1 MVGMVKFAL
10 IREVVFESPVTPA
23 ANMTASDSG
32 MPENH
37 AFREWLAAELAM
49 PLSALVIKQVA
60 GDASPR
66 RYFRVTLQPTE
77 SPASRSDCESL
88 NAHNSEPMVSAP
100 LFSQRSWIGV
110 TSPSTENNAAFL
122 DVQRLLDRAGLVVPA
137 QYASDLDQGFFL
149 MEDFGDV
156 LLASQLA
163 PDTVDHHYLSALR
176 ELRHIVQ
183 VPIETVTL
191 PRFDAARIAEELS
204 IFPEWFLCGHL
215 GLEAEMMASG
225 LWEALLTLMTQ
236 VFLGQP
242 QRVVHRDF
250 HSRNI
255 MCLPNDRLGFID
267 FQDAVVGP
275 ITYDPVSL
283 LKDCYVQWP
292 RTEQLRW
299 LEAHRQALLDA
310 GVDVPSEHVFIR
322 DFDLVGL
329 QRHLRVL
336 GVFARL
342 CLRDGKPDYLN
353 DLPLVLAYTREAL
366 GLYQDEPAIAAFSTW
381 LEEVVMPR
389 VAEQSWYQQTSSVAG
404 V

>member
-1 MVGMVKFAL
+1 
-10 IREVVFESPVTPA
+10 
-23 ANMTASDSG
+23 MTASDSG

-37 AFREWLAAELAM
+37 AFKDWLAAELAM

-66 RYFRVTLQPTE
+66 RYFRVTPRPVE
-77 SPASRSDCESL
+77 SRVSPPEGEFFNAPGSDPIVSSPAFGQWSRI
-88 NAHNSEPMVSAP
+88 A
-100 LFSQRSWIGV
+100 V

-122 DVQRLLDRAGLVVPA
+122 DVQRLLDQAGLVVPA

-163 PDTVDHHYLSALR
+163 SDTVDRYYLSALS
-176 ELRHIVQ
+176 ELRSIVQ
-183 VPIETVTL
+183 IPIETVSL

-204 IFPEWFLCGHL
+204 VFPEWFLCAHL
-215 GLEAEMMASG
+215 GLEAEIMANQ
-225 LWEALLTLMTQ
+225 LWDDLLTLMTQ
-236 VFLGQP
+236 VFRGQP
-242 QRVVHRDF
+242 QCVVHRDF

-255 MCLPNDRLGFID
+255 MCLPDDYLGFID

-275 ITYDPVSL
+275 ITYDPASL
-283 LKDCYVQWP
+283 LKDCYIRWP
-292 RTEQLRW
+292 RADQLAW

-310 GVDVPSEHVFIR
+310 GVEVSSEHVFIR

-342 CLRDGKPDYLN
+342 CLRDAKPDYLN

-366 GLYQDEPAIAAFSTW
+366 GLYQDEPAIAAFSAW
-381 LEEVVMPR
+381 FEEVVMPR
-389 VAEQSWYQQTSSVAG
+389 VVEQSWYQQTSSVAG

>member
-1 MVGMVKFAL
+1 
-10 IREVVFESPVTPA
+10 
-23 ANMTASDSG
+23 
-32 MPENH
+32 MPENRG
-37 AFREWLAAELAM
+37 FSEWLAAMLAM
-49 PLSALVIKQVA
+49 PLSALVIKRIA

-66 RYFRVTLQPTE
+66 RYFRVTLQSTE
-77 SPASRSDCESL
+77 SPAIPPEDESF
-88 NAHNSEPMVSAP
+88 NAPSSEPVVLSPA
-100 LFSQRSWIGV
+100 FGQRSWIGV

-122 DVQRLLDRAGLVVPA
+122 DVQLLLDQAGLVVPA
-137 QYASDLDQGFFL
+137 QYANDLDQGFFL

-163 PDTVDHHYLSALR
+163 PDTVDRYYLSALR
-176 ELRHIVQ
+176 ELRNIVQ
-183 VPIETVTL
+183 IPIETVSL

-204 IFPEWFLCGHL
+204 VFPEWFLCAHL
-215 GLEAEMMASG
+215 GLEAETMASE
-225 LWEALLTLMTQ
+225 LWDDLLTLMTQ
-236 VFLGQP
+236 VFLVQP
-242 QRVVHRDF
+242 QCVVHRDF

-255 MCLPNDRLGFID
+255 MCLPDDYLGFID

-275 ITYDPVSL
+275 IAYDPSSL
-283 LKDCYVQWP
+283 LKDCYIRWP
-292 RTEQLRW
+292 RTDQLRW
-299 LEAHRQALLDA
+299 LETHRQALFAA
-310 GVDVPSEHVFIR
+310 GVEVPSEHVFIR

-381 LEEVVMPR
+381 FEEVVMPR
-389 VAEQSWYQQTSSVAG
+389 VAEQSWYQPHNDDEA
-404 V
+404 

>member
-1 MVGMVKFAL
+1 MN
-10 IREVVFESPVTPA
+10 PP
-23 ANMTASDSG
+23 ANMTTSDPG
-32 MPENH
+32 MPENRD
-37 AFREWLAAELAM
+37 FSEWLAAELAM
-49 PLSALVIKQVA
+49 PVSALVIKQIA

-66 RYFRVTLQPTE
+66 RYFRVTPRPVE
-77 SPASRSDCESL
+77 SRASLPEGESF
-88 NAHNSEPMVSAP
+88 NTPSSEPIVSSSA
-100 LFSQRSWIGV
+100 FSQRSWIGV
-110 TSPSTENNAAFL
+110 TAPSTENNAAFL
-122 DVQRLLDRAGLVVPA
+122 DVQRLLDQSGLVVPA

-163 PDTVDHHYLSALR
+163 PDTVDSHYLSALR

-183 VPIETVTL
+183 IPVETVTL

-204 IFPEWFLCGHL
+204 VFPEWFLCAHL
-215 GLEAEMMASG
+215 GFEAEMMAG
-225 LWEALLTLMTQ
+225 ELWGDLLRLMTQ

-242 QRVVHRDF
+242 QCVVHRDF

-255 MCLPNDRLGFID
+255 MCLPNERLGFID

-310 GVDVPSEHVFIR
+310 GVKVPSKHVFIR

-342 CLRDGKPDYLN
+342 CLRDAKPGYLN

-366 GLYQDEPAIAAFSTW
+366 GFYQDEPAIAAFSTW
-381 LEEVVMPR
+381 FEGAVMPR
-389 VAEQSWYQQTSSVAG
+389 IAEQRWYQPHNGDEA
-404 V
+404 

>member
-1 MVGMVKFAL
+1 MN
-10 IREVVFESPVTPA
+10 PP
-23 ANMTASDSG
+23 ANMTTSDPG
-32 MPENH
+32 MPENRD
-37 AFREWLAAELAM
+37 FSEWLAAELAM
-49 PLSALVIKQVA
+49 PVSALVIKQIA

-66 RYFRVTLQPTE
+66 RYFRVTPRPVE
-77 SPASRSDCESL
+77 SRASLPEGASFNTPS
-88 NAHNSEPMVSAP
+88 SEPIVSSSA
-100 LFSQRSWIGV
+100 FSQRSWIGV
-110 TSPSTENNAAFL
+110 TAPSTENNAAFL
-122 DVQRLLDRAGLVVPA
+122 DVQRLLDQAGLVVPA

-163 PDTVDHHYLSALR
+163 PDTVDSHYLSALR

-183 VPIETVTL
+183 IPVETVTL

-204 IFPEWFLCGHL
+204 VFPEWFLCAHL
-215 GLEAEMMASG
+215 GFEADMMAG
-225 LWEALLTLMTQ
+225 ELWGDLLRLMTQ

-242 QRVVHRDF
+242 QCVVHRDF

-255 MCLPNDRLGFID
+255 MCLPNERLGFID

-310 GVDVPSEHVFIR
+310 GVEVPSKHVFIR

-342 CLRDGKPDYLN
+342 CLRDAKPGYLN

-366 GLYQDEPAIAAFSTW
+366 GFYKDEPAIAAFSTW
-381 LEEVVMPR
+381 FEGAVMPR
-389 VAEQSWYQQTSSVAG
+389 IAEQRWYEPHNGDEA
-404 V
+404 

>member
-1 MVGMVKFAL
+1 V
-10 IREVVFESPVTPA
+10 R
-23 ANMTASDSG
+23 
-32 MPENH
+32 
-37 AFREWLAAELAM
+37 
-49 PLSALVIKQVA
+49 KQVA

-66 RYFRVTLQPTE
+66 RYFRVTPRPVE
-77 SPASRSDCESL
+77 SRASSPQGESF
-88 NAHNSEPMVSAP
+88 NAPSSEPIVSSLA
-100 LFSQRSWIGV
+100 SGQRSWIAV

-122 DVQRLLDRAGLVVPA
+122 DVQRLLDQAGLVVPA

-163 PDTVDHHYLSALR
+163 HDTVDRHYLSALR

-183 VPIETVTL
+183 IPVETVTL
-191 PRFDAARIAEELS
+191 PRFNAARIAEELS
-204 IFPEWFLCGHL
+204 VFPEWFLCAHL
-215 GLEAEMMASG
+215 GLEAEMMASE
-225 LWEALLTLMTQ
+225 LWEDLLTLMTQ

-242 QRVVHRDF
+242 QSVVHRDF

-299 LEAHRQALLDA
+299 LEAHRQALRDA
-310 GVDVPSEHVFIR
+310 GVEVPSEHVFIR

-342 CLRDGKPDYLN
+342 CLRDAKPDYLN

-366 GLYQDEPAIAAFSTW
+366 GSYQDEPAIGAFSTW
-381 LEEVVMPR
+381 FESAVMPR
-389 VAEQSWYQQTSSVAG
+389 IAEQSWYQSHHGDEA
-404 V
+404 